1 MPEPDAQAQA
11 QAEAH
16 FERAR
21 QAFEAGDF
29 DRAIDAYLAGLRHS
43 PDTVEGGHIDLRV
56 LALRRDERGGAR
68 PSAEEVEQKLSEGD
82 TPLEKMLNA
91 EYLLAKDPQHLAYGE
106 AVLRAAVAGR
116 YTETVKWM
124 ADLMFLANNNAR
136 RPSAAVYILLKDSYE
151 AIGQIERAVAACQ
164 RAARLKPD
172 DLMLAEDLKRLA
184 GKLGAARRAGT
195 GTPVAVSGAAK
206 ARPQRTR
213 VNAARPPQAQDPAG
227 AEQEES
233 VPAAPSDQGD
243 LAAARAFFEKARSAA
258 ESKNYD
264 YAIEMYLE
272 GLQRAPDALEEGHLP
287 LCELG
292 LQRRGRGGKKPSM
305 VERVKHLRGRTPL
318 EQMLNAEYL
327 FAKDPDH
334 TPYAE
339 AMLKA
344 AVDGGYHRTAHW
356 IANLIFQTN
365 NAIEKPSLQTYV
377 LLKDCYKAMGQ
388 YDKAVAACQRAVRMK
403 PDDKE
408 LADEF
413 KNLSAELTMSKGK
426 YGVEG
431 DFRQSI
437 RDRETQARL
446 YAQDRMIKT
455 EDYRLSAVEE
465 ARRAYAKDPD
475 VAQNAF
481 NLADALAAL
490 EQDDAEDEAIQLLSD
505 AAESHKDFRF
515 AERAGLLRIRQG
527 RRRLRAAK
535 KRLKAE
541 PSDAAAQA
549 GVRELTEV
557 LARTEL
563 EHYRLCVE
571 HYPTDLSAKYEYGLR
586 LMRNEN
592 YNEAIPLFQDAQK
605 DPRRR
610 ISAMDKIGYCFFM
623 KGWYADAIDVFSRA
637 IDSYEI
643 KDDAIAKELRYN
655 LALAHESQG
664 DRDRAL
670 ELYRRIAQLDFG
682 YKDVSERVDRLRAEL
697 KSTGPDGPG
706 GDAGFREPTSQ

>member
-11 QAEAH
+11 QAEVH

-21 QAFEAGDF
+21 QATEAGDF
-29 DRAIDAYLAGLRHS
+29 DRAIDAYMEGLRRS

-56 LALRRDERGGAR
+56 LALRRDERGGAK
-68 PSAEEVEQKLSEGD
+68 PSPEEIEQRLREGD

-116 YTETVKWM
+116 YRETAKWM
-124 ADLMFLANNNAR
+124 ADLMFLANNNAKK
-136 RPSAAVYILLKDSYE
+136 PSPAVYILLKDSYE
-151 AIGQIERAVAACQ
+151 AIGQIDRAAAACQ
-164 RAARLKPD
+164 RALRLKPND
-172 DLMLAEDLKRLA
+172 AILIDDLKRLA
-184 GKLGAARRAGT
+184 GRLGIHRADGT
-195 GTPVAVSGAAK
+195 GAPVATPHPPKG
-206 ARPQRTR
+206 RPTRTR
-213 VNAARPPQAQDPAG
+213 VNAAHPPQAQEPPEPASQG
-227 AEQEES
+227 E
-233 VPAAPSDQGD
+233 PAPPGPSDQGD
-243 LAAARAFFEKARSAA
+243 LAAARTFFEKARAAA

-264 YAIEMYLE
+264 YAIEMYLD

-305 VERVKHLRGRTPL
+305 VDRVKRLRGRTPL

-344 AVDGGYHRTAHW
+344 AVEGGYHRTAHW

-365 NAIEKPSLQTYV
+365 NAIERPSLQTYL
-377 LLKDCYKAMGQ
+377 LLKECYKAMGQ
-388 YDKAVAACQRAVRMK
+388 YDKAVAACQRAVRMR
-403 PDDKE
+403 PDDKD

-413 KNLSAELTMSKGK
+413 KNLSAELTMSRGK
-426 YGVEG
+426 YDVEG

-437 RDRETQARL
+437 RDRDTQARL
-446 YAQDRMIKT
+446 YSQDRMIKT

-465 ARRAYAKDPD
+465 ARTAYAKDPGL
-475 VAQNAF
+475 AKNIF
-481 NLADALAAL
+481 TLADALADL
-490 EQDDAEDEAIQLLSD
+490 ETDDAENEAIQLLRD
-505 AAESHKDFRF
+505 AAEAQKDFQF
-515 AERAGLLRIRQG
+515 QERAGLLRIRQI
-527 RRRLRAAK
+527 RRKLRAARK
-535 KRLKAE
+535 QLKTRPSE
-541 PSDAAAQA
+541 PAAQA
-549 GVRELTEV
+549 RVRELTEA
-557 LARTEL
+557 LNRTET

-571 HYPTDLSAKYEYGLR
+571 NHPTDLSAKYEYGLR
-586 LMRNEN
+586 LMRNER

-655 LALAHESQG
+655 LARAHESQG
-664 DRDRAL
+664 DLERAL

-682 YKDVSERVDRLRAEL
+682 YKDVSERVDRLRADTRL
-697 KSTGPDGPG
+697 TGSDGPSG
-706 GDAGFREPTSQ
+706 GA

>member
-11 QAEAH
+11 QAQAH

-21 QAFEAGDF
+21 QAYEAGDF
-29 DRAIDAYLAGLRHS
+29 DRAIDAYLDGLRRS
-43 PDTVEGGHIDLRV
+43 PDTVEGGHVELRV
-56 LALRRDERGGAR
+56 LALRRDERGAGR
-68 PSAEEVEQKLSEGD
+68 PSPEEIEQRLSEGG

-116 YTETVKWM
+116 YRETAKWM
-124 ADLMFLANNNAR
+124 ADLMFLANNNAKK
-136 RPSAAVYILLKDSYE
+136 PSVAVYILLKDSYE
-151 AIGQIERAVAACQ
+151 AIGQIDRAVAACQ
-164 RAARLKPD
+164 RSLRIKPND
-172 DLMLAEDLKRLA
+172 PMLIDDLKRLA
-184 GKLGAARRAGT
+184 EKLGIDRRNGT
-195 GTPVAVSGAAK
+195 GAPVATSRRAK
-206 ARPQRTR
+206 ARPQRSR
-213 VNAARPPQAQDPAG
+213 VNAAPPPQAAEPTAASAAEPA
-227 AEQEES
+227 
-233 VPAAPSDQGD
+233 PAVPSDQGD
-243 LAAARAFFEKARSAA
+243 LAAARTFFGKARKAA

-264 YAIEMYLE
+264 YAIEMYLD

-305 VERVKHLRGRTPL
+305 VDRVKRLRGKTPL

-344 AVDGGYHRTAHW
+344 AVEGGYHRTAHW

-365 NAIEKPSLQTYV
+365 NAIEKPSLQTYL

-388 YDKAVAACQRAVRMK
+388 YDKAVAACQRAVRMR
-403 PDDKE
+403 PDDKD

-426 YGVEG
+426 YDIEG

-437 RDRETQARL
+437 RDRETQAKL
-446 YAQDRMIKT
+446 YAQDRMVKT

-465 ARRAYAKDPD
+465 ARRAYARDPD
-475 VAQNAF
+475 LAKNVF
-481 NLADALAAL
+481 SLADALADL
-490 EQDDAEDEAIQLLSD
+490 ETDAGENEAIQLLHD
-505 AAESHKDFRF
+505 AAEAQKDFRF
-515 AERAGLLRIRQG
+515 QERAGLLRIRQI
-527 RRRLRAAK
+527 RRKLRAAK
-535 KRLKAE
+535 KQLKARPSE
-541 PSDAAAQA
+541 PAAQA
-549 GVRELTEV
+549 NVRELTEA
-557 LARTEL
+557 LHRTEL

-571 HYPTDLSAKYEYGLR
+571 NYPTDLSARYEYALR
-586 LMRNEN
+586 LMRNGR

-637 IDSYEI
+637 IDAYEI

-655 LALAHESQG
+655 LARAHESQG
-664 DRDRAL
+664 DQERAL

-682 YKDVSERVDRLRAEL
+682 YKDVSERVDRLRADARL
-697 KSTGPDGPG
+697 GGSDGSS
-706 GDAGFREPTSQ
+706 GDG

>member
-11 QAEAH
+11 QAEVH

-21 QAFEAGDF
+21 QASEAGDF
-29 DRAIDAYLAGLRHS
+29 DRAIDAYMEGLRRN
-43 PDTVEGGHIDLRV
+43 PDSVEGGHIGLRV
-56 LALRRDERGGAR
+56 LALRREERGGDK
-68 PSAEEVEQKLSEGD
+68 PSPEEVEQRLSEGE

-91 EYLLAKDPQHLAYGE
+91 EYLLARDPQHLAYGE

-116 YTETVKWM
+116 YRETAKWM
-124 ADLMFLANNNAR
+124 ADLMFLANNNAKK
-136 RPSAAVYILLKDSYE
+136 PSAPIYILLKDSYE
-151 AIGQIERAVAACQ
+151 AVGQVDRAVAACQ
-164 RAARLKPD
+164 RAARLRPD
-172 DLMLAEDLKRLA
+172 DPILVKDLKRLA
-184 GKLGAARRAGT
+184 GKLGGRGRNGTAA
-195 GTPVAVSGAAK
+195 PVATPHPAK

-213 VNAARPPQAQDPAG
+213 VRAAHSSQTQEPVESNPGRP
-227 AEQEES
+227 
-233 VPAAPSDQGD
+233 APVDLSNQGD
-243 LAAARAFFEKARSAA
+243 LPSARTFFDKARTAA

-264 YAIEMYLE
+264 YAIEMYLD

-305 VERVKHLRGRTPL
+305 VERVKRLRGRTPL

-344 AVDGGYHRTAHW
+344 AVEGGYHRTAHW

-365 NAIEKPSLQTYV
+365 NAIEKPSLQTYI

-403 PDDKE
+403 PDDKQ

-437 RDRETQARL
+437 RDRQTQAKL
-446 YAQDRMIKT
+446 YSQDRMVKT
-455 EDYRLSAVEE
+455 DDYRVSAVEE
-465 ARRAYAKDPD
+465 ARKAYAKDPEL
-475 VAQNAF
+475 ANHIF
-481 NLADALAAL
+481 NLADALADL
-490 EQDDAEDEAIQLLSD
+490 EKDDAENEAIQLLM
-505 AAESHKDFRF
+505 AAAGRHKDSRF
-515 AERAGLLRIRQG
+515 SERAGLLRIRQH
-527 RRRLRAAK
+527 RRKLRAAK
-535 KRLKAE
+535 KQLKAH
-541 PSDAAAQA
+541 PSDAAIQA
-549 GVRELTEV
+549 GVRELTEG
-557 LARTEL
+557 LNRTEL
-563 EHYRLCVE
+563 EHYKLCVE
-571 HYPTDLSAKYEYGLR
+571 TYPTDLSARYEYGLR
-586 LMRNEN
+586 LMRYER

-655 LALAHESQG
+655 LARAHEAQG
-664 DRDRAL
+664 DADRAL

-682 YKDVSERVDRLRAEL
+682 YKDVSERVDRLRTEL
-697 KSTGPDGPG
+697 KSTGSDAEPG
-706 GDAGFREPTSQ
+706 EPTSQ

>member
-1 MPEPDAQAQA
+1 MPEPDAQVQA
-11 QAEAH
+11 QAEVH

-21 QAFEAGDF
+21 QATEAGDF
-29 DRAIDAYLAGLRHS
+29 DRAIDAYMEGLRRS

-68 PSAEEVEQKLSEGD
+68 PSPEEVEQRLREGD

-116 YTETVKWM
+116 YRETAKWM
-124 ADLMFLANNNAR
+124 ADLMFLANNNAKK
-136 RPSAAVYILLKDSYE
+136 PSPAVYILLKDSYE
-151 AIGQIERAVAACQ
+151 AIGQIDRAAAACQ
-164 RAARLKPD
+164 RALRLKPND
-172 DLMLAEDLKRLA
+172 AMLVDDLKRLA
-184 GKLGAARRAGT
+184 GRLGIHRGDGT
-195 GTPVAVSGAAK
+195 GAPVATPHPPK
-206 ARPQRTR
+206 ARPLRTR
-213 VNAARPPQAQDPAG
+213 VNAAHPPQDQELPEPASL
-227 AEQEES
+227 EK
-233 VPAAPSDQGD
+233 PAPPGPSGQGD
-243 LAAARAFFEKARSAA
+243 LAAARTFFEKARTAA

-264 YAIEMYLE
+264 YAIEMYLD

-305 VERVKHLRGRTPL
+305 VDRVKRLRGRTPL

-344 AVDGGYHRTAHW
+344 AVEGGYHRTAHW

-365 NAIEKPSLQTYV
+365 NAIEKPSLQTYL
-377 LLKDCYKAMGQ
+377 LLKECYKAMGQ
-388 YDKAVAACQRAVRMK
+388 YDKAVAACQRAVRMR
-403 PDDKE
+403 PDDKD

-413 KNLSAELTMSKGK
+413 KNLSAELTMSRGK
-426 YGVEG
+426 YDVEG

-437 RDRETQARL
+437 RDRDTQARL
-446 YAQDRMIKT
+446 YSQDRMIKT

-465 ARRAYAKDPD
+465 ARKAHAKDPD
-475 VAQNAF
+475 LAKNVF
-481 NLADALAAL
+481 TLADALADL
-490 EQDDAEDEAIQLLSD
+490 ETDDAENEAIQLLRD
-505 AAESHKDFRF
+505 AAEARKDFQF
-515 AERAGLLRIRQG
+515 QERAGLLRIRQI
-527 RRRLRAAK
+527 RRKLRAARK
-535 KRLKAE
+535 QLKTRPSE
-541 PSDAAAQA
+541 PAAQA
-549 GVRELTEV
+549 RVRELTEA
-557 LARTEL
+557 LNRTET

-571 HYPTDLSAKYEYGLR
+571 NHPTDLSGKYEYGLR
-586 LMRNEN
+586 LMRNER

-655 LALAHESQG
+655 LARAHESQG
-664 DRDRAL
+664 DLERAL

-682 YKDVSERVDRLRAEL
+682 YKDVSERVDRLRAGTRL
-697 KSTGPDGPG
+697 TGSDGPSG
-706 GDAGFREPTSQ
+706 GA